1 MQMPQWDH
9 LIPDPRVQSI
19 LRGVIGLIDVVFP
32 GRIRGFYL
40 LGSQSDGT
48 TVALSDIDLIVL
60 FRESLRA
67 DEGEVFARVVEACE
81 LLSPVR
87 LDITAQS
94 EETFHAADV
103 RLKLGSVPVAGDDIR
118 AQLPLPTPQEHAR
131 YITNW
136 TNFFIR
142 RLHDIPHLRAS
153 LVYPDSS
160 DVFYGYA
167 TVRIPEWYSPGV
179 TAGTKELAATVC
191 WTATALLSLK
201 LGDAGYVGTKGEAV
215 RRYRDLGDGAWD
227 NYVTKVYA
235 RCRGAWYY
243 EIPQGAEEQDELRA
257 LCASALPFFN
267 YYLATYQEYL
277 VQQRQADDPAHREWA
292 EEQLSAWAE

>member
-19 LRGVIGLIDVVFP
+19 VRGVIGLMDVVFP
-32 GRIRGFYL
+32 GRIRGCYL
-40 LGSQSDGT
+40 LGSQRDGT
-48 TVALSDIDLIVL
+48 TVALSDIDLVVL
-60 FRESLRA
+60 FRERLGT

-94 EETFHAADV
+94 EETFRAEDV

-118 AQLPLPTPQEHAR
+118 AQLPLPSPQDHAR

-142 RLHDIPHLRAS
+142 RLHDIPRLRAP

-160 DVFYGYA
+160 DIFYGYA
-167 TVRIPEWYSPGV
+167 TVRIPEWYSLGV
-179 TAGTKELAATVC
+179 TTGTKELAATVC

-201 LGDAGYVGTKGEAV
+201 LGEAGYVGTKGEAL
-215 RRYRDLGDGAWD
+215 RRYRDLGDGAWG
-227 NYVTKVYA
+227 NYVTRVYA
-235 RCRGAWYY
+235 RCRGAWHY
-243 EIPQGAEEQDELRA
+243 EIPQGAEERDELRA

-267 YYLATYQEYL
+267 HYLATYQEYL
-277 VQQRQADDPAHREWA
+277 VQQRQADNPTYRAWA
-292 EEQLSAWAE
+292 EEQLSALTE